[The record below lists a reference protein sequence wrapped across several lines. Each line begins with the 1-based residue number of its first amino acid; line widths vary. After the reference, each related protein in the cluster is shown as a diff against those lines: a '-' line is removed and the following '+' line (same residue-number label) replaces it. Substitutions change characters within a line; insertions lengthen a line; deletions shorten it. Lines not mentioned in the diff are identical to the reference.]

1 MSQKSESADRSVAES
16 HNQPDYSAVQ
26 IPAKPAH
33 QYSYVERRGDLLS
46 QIYDLGHPSMIH
58 QGEAAERY
66 GVSQSQI
73 SKDLSRLAEHVD
85 TELGSRR
92 ALATDAVFKRAI
104 QGLLEDGD
112 YRDAARTVKDWND
125 WITEYKD
132 LRELEARIEAVEARR
147 DGKGGRL

>member
-1 MSQKSESADRSVAES
+1 MQSRQETADSSVAES
-16 HNQPDYSAVQ
+16 NNSPNYSSVA
-26 IPAKPAH
+26 IPAKPPSE
-33 QYSYVERRGDLLS
+33 YTYVQRRADLLD
-46 QIYDLGHPSMIH
+46 QIYELGHPSMIH

-104 QGLLEDGD
+104 RGLLEEED
-112 YRDAARTVKDWND
+112 YRDAARTIKDWND
-125 WITEYKD
+125 WITEYQD
-132 LRELEARIEAVEARR
+132 LREFEERIEFLEQQRK
-147 DGKGGRL
+147 DDEP

>member
-1 MSQKSESADRSVAES
+1 MADRTVAES
-16 HNQPDYSAVQ
+16 NNQPDYAAVQ
-26 IPAKPAH
+26 IPAKPPSE
-33 QYSYVERRGDLLS
+33 YTYVERRADLLE

-92 ALATDAVFKRAI
+92 ALATDAVFKRAVR
-104 QGLLEDGD
+104 GLLEDGD
-112 YRDAARTVKDWND
+112 YRDAARTMKDWND
-125 WITEYKD
+125 WLTEYQD
-132 LRELEARIEAVEARR
+132 FQELEERIAAVEARR
-147 DGKGGRL
+147 DNEGGRL